1 VPEAR
6 GEYSMTLDSQR
17 VMTLDTVTS
26 RDGTSIAYW
35 RGGDGPPL
43 LLVHGAVADH
53 STTWRLILPELE
65 KRFTVCVMDRRG
77 RGESGDG
84 PAYDL
89 QREAE
94 DVAAVVESI
103 GAPVSIVG
111 HSFGALCAAEA
122 ARISPNVHRLIL
134 YEGLPVRG
142 ADGFRPGAID
152 RLEALLASGDVER
165 MLLTM
170 LRDVADLPAQDIEL
184 LRSQR
189 DAWQRRLANAPTVP
203 RELRA
208 EERYVFV
215 PERFGD
221 MHAPTLL
228 LVGGD
233 SPSRELRNA
242 GTVARALP
250 NARVVIL
257 PDQQRLAMFTAPDLF
272 VEEIV
277 AFLAEDGTVA

>member
-1 VPEAR
+1 ME
-6 GEYSMTLDSQR
+6 
-17 VMTLDTVTS
+17 
-26 RDGTSIAYW
+26 
-35 RGGDGPPL
+35 GDLAG
-43 LLVHGAVADH
+43 
-53 STTWRLILPELE
+53 LPELE
-65 KRFTVCVMDRRG
+65 KRFTVYAMDRRG
-77 RGESGDG
+77 RGGSGDG

-94 DVAAVVESI
+94 DVAAVV
-103 GAPVSIVG
+103 GAVGGPVSVVG

-122 ARISPNVHRLIL
+122 ALLSPNVCRLIL

-152 RLEALLASGDVER
+152 WLETLLASGDVEG

-170 LRDVADLPAQDIEL
+170 LRDMADLPTQDIEL

-208 EERYVFV
+208 EERYEFV
-215 PERFGD
+215 LERFRD
-221 MHAPTLL
+221 VQIPTLL

-257 PDQQRLAMFTAPDLF
+257 PDQQHLAMFTAPELF
-272 VEEIV
+272 IEEVV
-277 AFLAEDGTVA
+277 AFLEEDDRIGADARHPSR

>member
-1 VPEAR
+1 MTPESRKAMIQ
-6 GEYSMTLDSQR
+6 E
-17 VMTLDTVTS
+17 TVHS

-35 RGGDGPPL
+35 RSGDGPPL

-53 STTWRLILPELE
+53 STTWRLVLPALE
-65 KRFTVCVMDRRG
+65 ERFTVCAMDRRG
-77 RGESGDG
+77 RGGSGDG

-94 DVAAVVESI
+94 DVAAVVEAL
-103 GAPVSIVG
+103 GEPVSMVG

-122 ARISPNVHRLIL
+122 ALLSTNVSRLIL

-152 RLEALLASGDVER
+152 RLETLLASGEVEN
-165 MLLTM
+165 MLMTL
-170 LRDVADLPAQDIEL
+170 LRDVADLPAQEIEL

-189 DAWQRRLANAPTVP
+189 DAWQRRLANVPTVP

-208 EERYVFV
+208 EERYVFL
-215 PERFGD
+215 PERFRNVQI
-221 MHAPTLL
+221 PTLL

-257 PDQQRLAMFTAPDLF
+257 PDQQHLAMFTAPDLF
-272 VEEIV
+272 VEEVV
-277 AFLAEDGTVA
+277 ACLGDDGRVA

>member
-1 VPEAR
+1 
-6 GEYSMTLDSQR
+6 MTPDSGR
-17 VMTLDTVTS
+17 VMIQDTVSS

-35 RGGDGPPL
+35 RSGVGPPL

-53 STTWRLILPELE
+53 STTWRLVLPALE
-65 KRFTVCVMDRRG
+65 KRFTVCAMDRRG
-77 RGESGDG
+77 RAGSGDG

-94 DVAAVVESI
+94 DVVAVVQAL
-103 GAPVSIVG
+103 GGPVSVVG

-122 ARISPNVHRLIL
+122 ARLSPNVHRLVL

-152 RLEALLASGDVER
+152 RLETLLATGEVEA
-165 MLLTM
+165 MLTAM
-170 LRDVADLPAQDIEL
+170 LRDVADLPAQEIEL

-189 DAWQRRLANAPTVP
+189 DAWQRRLANVPTVP

-208 EERYVFV
+208 EERYVFL
-215 PERFGD
+215 PERFQ
-221 MHAPTLL
+221 HVKIPTLL

-242 GTVARALP
+242 GAVARTLP

-257 PDQQRLAMFTAPDLF
+257 PDQQHLAMFTAPDLF
-272 VEEIV
+272 VEEVV
-277 AFLAEDGTVA
+277 AFLEGDGRVA